1 MEKNSRIYV
10 AGHRGLVGSAIIR
23 RLQKDGYANVATR
36 TRQQL
41 DLIDQRAV
49 TSFFDQE
56 RPEYIF
62 LAAAKVGGMRANMQF
77 PADFLYENLMIQ
89 NNVITNAVR
98 YNAKRLIYF
107 NSNCA
112 YPRLCSQPMME
123 EYILGGPLEP
133 TNESYAIAKIA
144 GMNLCQSYNRQLGKD
159 FITLIP
165 ASIYGPNDHF
175 GKDDAHIIPQLF
187 DLLYSAKKENKPAV
201 KIAVNPNKIRE
212 FLFIDDLVD
221 ACLLIMQIPIDDD
234 VRKRGGFVLNVGTG
248 KSVSIRD
255 LSLLIKKVVQFDGVV
270 EWDDKEPIGM
280 PEKVLSAQK
289 INTLG
294 WKPATSLENGLK
306 ETYQWYLRYNAK

>member
-10 AGHRGLVGSAIIR
+10 AGHRGLVGSAIMR
-23 RLQKDGYANVATR
+23 RLHNDGYSNVITR

-41 DLIDQRAV
+41 DLTNQQAV
-49 TSFFDQE
+49 NEFFNLE
-56 RPEYIF
+56 RPDYVF
-62 LAAAKVGGMRANMQF
+62 LAAARVGGMGANIKF

-89 NNVITNAVR
+89 NNVIMNAAKHEV
-98 YNAKRLIYF
+98 KRLIYF

-112 YPRLCSQPMME
+112 YPRLCPQPMAE

-187 DLLYSAKKENKPAV
+187 DLLHSAKVEGRLRVTLAT
-201 KIAVNPNKIRE
+201 NPNKIRE

-221 ACLLIMQIPIDDD
+221 ACFLMMGITINEKIRRQ
-234 VRKRGGFVLNVGTG
+234 GGLVLNVGTEE
-248 KSVSIRD
+248 SISIKNLALLVQD
-255 LSLLIKKVVQFDGVV
+255 LVGFNGAIQ
-270 EWDDKEPIGM
+270 WDNEEPIGM
-280 PEKVLSAQK
+280 PEKVLNAQK
-289 INTLG
+289 IRMLG
-294 WKPATSLENGLK
+294 WKPSTSLEKGLE
-306 ETYQWYLRYNAK
+306 ETYRWYLNHIRK